1 MQKRKCTLPDRMLL
15 LACLLL
21 LAALLWFSVSVLQGW
36 RSGEKKCQALIS
48 LNPEQIDAQLFSDLE
63 QFPGMLSATPLIEL
77 DAQLRVDGC
86 TLDTKLTGIELELL
100 SMRVQAAEDTML
112 GVEPVL
118 LLGVDSLKEMADRN
132 GQTLSVKRQQELL
145 AQFANLDWQYR
156 ITDLEA
162 NDAAAQNVG
171 LAADWNPCRVAA
183 ILREPA
189 DRIFLPLSQAKSLL
203 STRKQTIKGQGA
215 TGVLLCVKGEENLQ
229 RILDVLQQTAP

>member
-48 LNPEQIDAQLFSDLE
+48 LNPE

-132 GQTLSVKRQQELL
+132 GQTLSEKRQQELL